1 MDDHRREQNV
11 VSSIARSFRCTG
23 PAFVTGDVTARAA
36 SLAAAATRFAAQDL
50 LATTAQLAECGV
62 TSGVLRQRLATGEW
76 IRIER
81 ELVGI
86 PAPMTWE
93 RRVRGAVLLGGASA
107 LVSHGTAARLH
118 RFDGYDRFD
127 EICLCS
133 MGGAHIR
140 GTAETRISR
149 TRTVTSRHRLVTRSG
164 IPVVSI
170 PVALIQI
177 AGREGRDATAR
188 ALDGA
193 LRDGISPRWIRTVVD
208 EIARSGLSGP
218 GLLGELLHERVDRR
232 LPRSWYQRLAKRLLA
247 AHGLDLVDEWQ
258 VRDGTAIVASLDLA
272 IPSLRIGVE
281 CQSWAWHAPPAAQ
294 DRDNRRKR
302 RLRELGWELVE
313 VWWTDLDR
321 IGEVARDVEV
331 AITRRRPTLPG
342 IS

>member
-127 EICLCS
+127 EICLCWEGS
-133 MGGAHIR
+133 PARARKANGCPQPPRRTAAR
-140 GTAETRISR
+140 GLVCHDRAVASRFLTLADVAESLLVAETRLANQSANA
-149 TRTVTSRHRLVTRSG
+149 G
-164 IPVVSI
+164 
-170 PVALIQI
+170 PVA
-177 AGREGRDATAR
+177 
-188 ALDGA
+188 
-193 LRDGISPRWIRTVVD
+193 S
-208 EIARSGLSGP
+208 
-218 GLLGELLHERVDRR
+218 R
-232 LPRSWYQRLAKRLLA
+232 LN
-247 AHGLDLVDEWQ
+247 V
-258 VRDGTAIVASLDLA
+258 
-272 IPSLRIGVE
+272 
-281 CQSWAWHAPPAAQ
+281 
-294 DRDNRRKR
+294 NR
-302 RLRELGWELVE
+302 
-313 VWWTDLDR
+313 
-321 IGEVARDVEV
+321 
-331 AITRRRPTLPG
+331 
-342 IS
+342 